1 MLSYAIFSAILLVFA
16 FPFFNLF
23 PLAWVGLLPL
33 LYALENRNLRQAFGT
48 GYVFGLHFSA
58 LLLYSI
64 ISITFYGY
72 FLLIAYL
79 ALFYALFALFT
90 VATRK
95 YTTIPL
101 FLAVPILWTFMEEV
115 MSWGFFGV
123 TLPHLTYSQTTF
135 LPIIQ
140 IAAITGPGGI
150 AFILLLVNG
159 LVYESLI
166 VPSWKQK
173 LIYLGSVAIIIAG
186 IFFIGRA
193 VIPPLPEKNE
203 KLEGAIEVA
212 IVQGNIDQDIK
223 WDSAYKDQVYNKY
236 ISLSMVANHL
246 KPDIIIWP
254 ETSIPFH
261 LGDNPSDL
269 QRIQDFCHNVNTYLL
284 AGIPSRRFNDD
295 SVDTQNSVVLFS
307 PAGELVAKYDK
318 MKLVP
323 FSEHVPFGDDIPIL
337 QSIMEEAGHFA
348 PGDKTVIFQ
357 FPQGKFGALIC
368 FESIFPS
375 IARELIAE
383 GAEFLVIMTND
394 AWFGTSTLIHQHA
407 AEAILRAVENRTWV
421 VRAANTG
428 ISEVIDP
435 YGRVIEKRGVKT
447 SATINA
453 TIYPRQEESFYTKYY
468 WLFPGLILLCGGAL
482 FILIIIGMVKEY
494 KSHPGKR

>member
-1 MLSYAIFSAILLVFA
+1 M
-16 FPFFNLF
+16 
-23 PLAWVGLLPL
+23 
-33 LYALENRNLRQAFGT
+33 
-48 GYVFGLHFSA
+48 
-58 LLLYSI
+58 
-64 ISITFYGY
+64 
-72 FLLIAYL
+72 
-79 ALFYALFALFT
+79 
-90 VATRK
+90 
-95 YTTIPL
+95 
-101 FLAVPILWTFMEEV
+101 
-115 MSWGFFGV
+115 
-123 TLPHLTYSQTTF
+123 
-135 LPIIQ
+135 
-140 IAAITGPGGI
+140 
-150 AFILLLVNG
+150 VNS

-166 VPSWKQK
+166 VPSWKQR
-173 LIYLGSVAIIIAG
+173 LICLGSVAIIVAG
-186 IFFIGRA
+186 VFFIGRA
-193 VIPPLPEKNE
+193 VIPPLPEKDE

-236 ISLSMVANHL
+236 IALSMVANHL

-295 SVDTQNSVVLFS
+295 SVDTQNSAVLFS
-307 PAGELVAKYDK
+307 PSGELLAKYDK

-323 FSEHVPFGDDIPIL
+323 FSEHVPFGDDIPLL
-337 QSIMEEAGHFA
+337 QGIMEEAGHFA

-357 FPQGKFGALIC
+357 IPQGKFGTLIC
-368 FESIFPS
+368 FESIFPN
-375 IARELIAE
+375 IARELVAE

-435 YGRVIEKRGVKT
+435 YGRIIEKRGVKT

-468 WLFPGLILLCGGAL
+468 WLFPSLVLLCGGRL
-482 FILIIIGMVKEY
+482 FLLIIIGMVKEY
-494 KSHPGKR
+494 KSHSRKR